1 MTGGNMRKTRQ
12 IILIAIV
19 LLTALMPLFAGG
31 DGEKTKTQKVTI
43 WHCAQGSNADVF
55 DKIIKSFNEGEGKE
69 KGIEVEA
76 IYQGKANDVLTS
88 VNAASGTDSL
98 PDIAMMDATAAIDM
112 NHSKYLVTIDRLGI
126 DTSDIL
132 PCAISSYTSENGLL
146 ALPFNASA
154 LLFYY
159 NREIFLG
166 AGLNEPRTLDDL
178 IEIAKIL
185 GSKGYTAFAGVP
197 ATYELTYFIGAQN
210 GLSYMVNNKNGHE
223 GAPTEVLFGK
233 DGTYKAFLE
242 KWKELYDTG
251 YYNPISSG
259 VTAEF
264 TSGRCA
270 SMLASSSNLASL
282 MLAVQDEFEVGVAPV
297 PMVNEDATGGAVI
310 SGGALFAFSDSDA
323 VKTVLEY
330 LVSPNVQ
337 IRWSE
342 GTGYVS
348 VNLKAYDITEY
359 KAIMWKC
366 SPIKTASDSL
376 IHSNPDLVN
385 VWLPSAYSI
394 YYAFQANIADVLNG
408 KDIDTAVD
416 EMVATVQ
423 SALDTYAAQN
433 P

>member
-1 MTGGNMRKTRQ
+1 MKKTRQ
-12 IILIAIV
+12 LVIITTI
-19 LLTALMPLFAGG
+19 LLTVMLPLYAGG
-31 DGEKTKTQKVTI
+31 AKESSRTQKVTI
-43 WHCAQGSNADVF
+43 WHCAQGVNADVF
-55 DKIIKSFNEGEGKE
+55 EKIADIFNETVGKE
-69 KGIEVEA
+69 NGIVIEA

-88 VNAASGTDSL
+88 VNAASGTDNL

-112 NHSKYLVTIDRLGI
+112 NHSPYLVTIDSLGI
-126 DTSDIL
+126 DTGDIL
-132 PCAISSYTSENGLL
+132 PCAINSYTSEKGLL
-146 ALPFNASA
+146 ALPFNASV

-159 NREIFLG
+159 NRDIFLG
-166 AGLNEPRTLDDL
+166 AGLEVPRTLDDL
-178 IEIAKIL
+178 IAAAKII
-185 GSKGYTAFAGVP
+185 GTDECAAFAGVP

-210 GLSYMVNNKNGHE
+210 GLSYMVNNRNGHD
-223 GAPTEVLFGK
+223 GTPTEVLFGEE
-233 DGTYKAFLE
+233 GTYKAFLE

-251 YYNPISSG
+251 YYNPITSG

-264 TSGRCA
+264 ISGRCA
-270 SMLASSSNLASL
+270 SMLASSSNLSSIIASV
-282 MLAVQDEFEVGVAPV
+282 AGEFDAGVAAV
-297 PMVNEDATGGAVI
+297 PIVNEDATGGAVI
-310 SGGALFAFSDSDA
+310 SGGALFAFSDSEA

-330 LVSPNVQ
+330 LVSPSVQ

-348 VNLKAYDITEY
+348 VNMKAYDMTEY
-359 KAIMWKC
+359 KATLWKNP
-366 SPIKTASDSL
+366 SYRTAAESL
-376 IHSNPDLVN
+376 LNSNPDMVN

-423 SALDTYAAQN
+423 GALDTYSAQN

>member
-1 MTGGNMRKTRQ
+1 MRKTRQ

-19 LLTALMPLFAGG
+19 LLTVVMPLSAGG
-31 DGEKTKTQKVTI
+31 SSESPKTQKVTI
-43 WHCAQGSNADVF
+43 WHCAQGVNAEVF
-55 DKIIKSFNEGEGKE
+55 EKIIKNYNDTEGKE
-69 KGIEVEA
+69 KGIEIEA

-88 VNAASGTDSL
+88 VNAASGTGSL

-112 NHSKYLVTIDRLGI
+112 NHSEYLVTIDRLGI
-126 DTSDIL
+126 DTSDIM
-132 PCAISSYTSENGLL
+132 PCAINSYTSENGLL

-154 LLFYY
+154 LLLYY
-159 NREIFLG
+159 NRDIFLG
-166 AGLNEPRTLDDL
+166 AGLQAPKTLDEL
-178 IEIAKIL
+178 IEAAKII
-185 GSKGYTAFAGVP
+185 GSDEVAAFAGVP

-210 GLSYMVNNKNGHE
+210 GLSYMVNNRNGHD

-233 DGTYKAFLE
+233 EGTYRAFLE

-251 YYNPISSG
+251 YYNPITSG

-270 SMLASSSNLASL
+270 SMLASSSNLASI
-282 MLAVQDEFEVGVAPV
+282 MAAVAGEFDAGVAAV
-297 PMVNEDATGGAVI
+297 PIVNENATGGAVI
-310 SGGALFAFSDSDA
+310 SGGALFAFSDSEA
-323 VKTVLEY
+323 VKTVMEY
-330 LVSPNVQ
+330 LVSPDVQ

-348 VNLKAYDITEY
+348 VNMKAYDMQGY
-359 KAIMWKC
+359 KALLWKYG
-366 SPIKTASDSL
+366 PYKTAADSL
-376 IHSNPDLVN
+376 LTSNPDLVN
-385 VWLPSAYSI
+385 VWLPAAYSI

-408 KDIDTAVD
+408 KDIDNAVD